1 MELNLDNG
9 VLARVRGEEIG
20 AASQTLPRP
29 GPDQPKHMTVDI
41 DTVNAG
47 RVRLTF
53 HLSSYK
59 RPRKQ
64 QFWYWLAKRA
74 DPLD

>member
-1 MELNLDNG
+1 
-9 VLARVRGEEIG
+9 
-20 AASQTLPRP
+20 
-29 GPDQPKHMTVDI
+29 MTVDI